1 MANETVCAKHPENSL
16 VEKHFPETS
25 DVKWVCV
32 PCGEVEPEV
41 TMERLTAQ
49 GSMDTGKAP
58 AAFDAKQ
65 KANNTEVKQRAKTSE
80 DLIYAPSN
88 KSFQSREVKEVLSLI
103 TRGVI
108 DCDKPITRE
117 NALALVQDIIQLK
130 RQGVANGGMNII
142 TNKKGIGKL
151 YVNKNGLMSLAAK
164 FDKEFYSITH
174 IPADEATRAAH
185 AVPDG
190 FLAFVAQYKVNAG
203 MGKITRTLRKKNGD
217 IEEIVEEKRII
228 EIKSEALGK
237 ADPTLT
243 RGGAEVDHPA
253 TMAKIRATR
262 AVIQNVISTLP
273 IGEEDQSLF
282 LDLITSG
289 IEFSEEVDAKLAE
302 AEKAKEKQQLKAP
315 KEAEPD
321 DNPESG
327 NKELSEHNGTES

>member
-1 MANETVCAKHPENSL
+1 MANETVCATHPENSL

-58 AAFDAKQ
+58 AAYDAKQ
-65 KANNTEVKQRAKTSE
+65 KANNTDVKQRATTSE
-80 DLIYAPSN
+80 ELIYAPST
-88 KSFQSREVKEVLSLI
+88 KSLQSREAKEVLSLI

-108 DCDKPITRE
+108 ESDTTISRE
-117 NALALVQDIIQLK
+117 RALALVQDVIQLK

-142 TNKKGIGKL
+142 KSKL
-151 YVNKNGLMSLAAK
+151 YVNKNGLMSLAARY
-164 FDKEFYSITH
+164 DKDFFAIDFVV
-174 IPADEATRAAH
+174 ADEITRTAH
-185 AVPDG
+185 AVPEG
-190 FLAFVAQYKVNAG
+190 HLAFVARYKVNAG
-203 MGKITRTLRKKNGD
+203 MGKVRRKITHPDGT
-217 IEEIVEEKRII
+217 IEETEEERRII
-228 EIKSEALGK
+228 EIKSEALGM
-237 ADPTLT
+237 ANPHLQ
-243 RGGAEVDHPA
+243 RGGAEKDYPA

-273 IGEEDQSLF
+273 IGEDDQSLF
-282 LDLITSG
+282 LDLITAG